1 LINTDAL
8 LKIKSGLVDE
18 MEVSGSKRANGT
30 DPLATWEVQQ
40 LEYASMSLYLE
51 WKVEADLGLTNMLID
66 SLRTER
72 MGKIEQGEE

>member
-1 LINTDAL
+1 
-8 LKIKSGLVDE
+8 
-18 MEVSGSKRANGT
+18 
-30 DPLATWEVQQ
+30 
-40 LEYASMSLYLE
+40 MSLYLE